1 MLMYAMPAPVDE
13 EMSRV
18 RMMFKWKK
26 YPEGSKEAAIGQHLY
41 EHSIGEAEGEDSAGF
56 ESVDLIVWDN
66 KKYRPK
72 PLLCDGDGPILAWR
86 KYFRQFYVDLD
97 ENDPAVAM

>member
-1 MLMYAMPAPVDE
+1 
-13 EMSRV
+13 
-18 RMMFKWKK
+18 
-26 YPEGSKEAAIGQHLY
+26 
-41 EHSIGEAEGEDSAGF
+41 
-56 ESVDLIVWDN
+56 LIVWDN